1 MTSLLSALPFLG
13 QGVIIG
19 EDIAGQVKSSLQW
32 ESGVVDLPNFIREP
46 QLSNLSEDQSS
57 WSLRP
62 PGAALLP
69 IPGLL
74 IGLSLGLSVQI
85 GILIISL
92 IGGLAWL
99 KIFEKAKV
107 RNSGLLLLSIL
118 IGLQSGT
125 ATLSYSTA
133 NIMLFALAPWFLL
146 WADRLSC
153 SLRTKLISKKGCIY
167 LLFFLFLLGCF
178 AWIKLSGLIVAGT
191 IGAYLLLILL
201 SHKLNTSRTLF
212 FLLLGVSFWVPL
224 LLLEKANVS
233 LAGITADGFYGET
246 DSDLQAPLFGAH
258 WAESTNGFWL
268 AWSTVAAPGYSLP
281 AKRISHG
288 LRDLSLQF
296 PAFVDWIDKL
306 SINAHVLVAGFVGI
320 CLTILMLREIILVWS
335 KIIPPFQMLFICFMI
350 FPFIGL
356 ALLSYRYGWNY
367 LLYHSHTYEF
377 WFVFLIPIFLV
388 FTNKKTLKSP
398 SIILLSVSLSLP
410 ITYSANLIFSQI
422 STNNFV
428 EASDTESRL
437 GLAPN
442 KFSKAITKIESISK
456 NSKDVLLFLPS
467 GDMSDLVLRTRMR
480 TLAIHFAGGNLQKWN
495 IFKTAEPLSVFCAY
509 DSSLSSITE
518 FSNALNTKFPQQVNS
533 EIIHKGEITVL
544 RVDLSPV

>member
-1 MTSLLSALPFLG
+1 MTSLVSALPFFG
-13 QGVIIG
+13 QGIIIG

-32 ESGVVDLPNFIREP
+32 VSGVVDSPNFIREP
-46 QLSNLSEDQSS
+46 KSSNLSEDQSS

-85 GILIISL
+85 GIFIFLL

-99 KIFEKAKV
+99 KIFERAKV
-107 RNSGLLLLSIL
+107 CKSGLLLLSII
-118 IGLQSGT
+118 IGLQAGT
-125 ATLSYSTA
+125 STLSYSTA
-133 NIMLFALAPWFLL
+133 NIMLFALVPWFLL
-146 WADRLSC
+146 WAECLSC
-153 SLRTKLISKKGCIY
+153 SLRTKLISKKGSIY
-167 LLFFLFLLGCF
+167 LIFFLFLLGCF
-178 AWIKLSGLIVAGT
+178 GWVKLSGLIVAGT
-191 IGAYLLLILL
+191 IGAYLLLSLL
-201 SHKLNTSRTLF
+201 SHKLKMSKIVF

-224 LLLEKANVS
+224 LLLEKTNHA
-233 LAGITADGFYGET
+233 LTGITADGFYGQT

-258 WAESTNGFWL
+258 WAKSTNGFWL
-268 AWSTVAAPGYSLP
+268 AWSTIAAPGYSLP

-288 LRDLSLQF
+288 IRDLSLQF
-296 PAFVDWIDKL
+296 SAFTDWIDKL

-320 CLTILMLREIILVWS
+320 CLTILMLREIILSWN
-335 KIIPPFQMLFICFMI
+335 KIIPQFQILLICFMI

-356 ALLSYRYGWNY
+356 AILSYRYGWNY

-388 FTNKKTLKSP
+388 FTDQKTLKLP
-398 SIILLSVSLSLP
+398 SIILLSVSFSLP
-410 ITYSANLIFSQI
+410 ITYRASLIFSQI
-422 STNNFV
+422 TSNNFV
-428 EASDTESRL
+428 EVSNTESSL

-442 KFSKAITKIESISK
+442 KFSKAITKIESFSK

-480 TLAIHFAGGNLQKWN
+480 TLAIHFAGGNLPKWN
-495 IFKTAEPLSVFCAY
+495 TFKTTEPLSVFCAY
-509 DSSLSSITE
+509 DSSLSSIADFTN
-518 FSNALNTKFPQQVNS
+518 SLDTKFPQQVNS